1 MIPLALTVLPPS
13 CHMYIVHLSSVSRSQ
28 SRTTL
33 TETKPPPCA
42 RQLYALSFI
51 KPSLCMLNLLPI
63 QYSIFNTHHCHRRS
77 TEVTFTMQKTRLRR
91 GGQASHLR
99 FHSRVSLILSPRL
112 LPAFFNEAG
121 PTRAAHPLICLIR
134 THSRDSA
141 ALQWCFMES
150 RL

>member
-1 MIPLALTVLPPS
+1 MIPLALTVLVPPS

-51 KPSLCMLNLLPI
+51 KSSLCMLNLLPI
-63 QYSIFNTHHCHRRS
+63 QYSIPITATGVPPRS
-77 TEVTFTMQKTRLRR
+77 PLLCKKLDCCSRQVIARMYFIKTDSPPSPSRR
-91 GGQASHLR
+91 GGPASHLR
-99 FHSRVSLILSPRL
+99 FYSRVSLILSPRL

-121 PTRAAHPLICLIR
+121 TRAAVR
-134 THSRDSA
+134 TFVKR
-141 ALQWCFMES
+141 
-150 RL
+150 